1 MVITIRDHGLLL
13 YIIKHCNRIEEKLET
28 IEEKDF
34 YENEDVQEIIC
45 FNLFQIGELVVHL
58 SDDFINEYNQI
69 PWVSIRGMRNRI
81 GHGYGSIKLEDVW
94 NAASKDIKPLKDYC
108 KSILNSK

>member
-1 MVITIRDHGLLL
+1 MVIKIRDRGLLL
-13 YIIKHCNRIEEKLET
+13 YIIKHCNRIEEKLAT

-58 SDDFINEYNQI
+58 SDDFITEYNQI